1 MKIDLYHLHRGI
13 HFSKLAYP
21 IALNALKM
29 WAESSGWEV
38 RASICKE
45 SRVRFDTDAE
55 VVGISVYTQTAPAA
69 YRVSQ
74 KLRERG
80 KIVMLGGP
88 HFRGQSTHAEAAP
101 HCDVIVNSICEE
113 QMRELL
119 SDIAQGKI
127 GAGLR
132 HPVHITDLEDR
143 FRFPENFYQS
153 LQSQRWYQL
162 PAIPTSVGCPYQC
175 GFCAA
180 FMPGKYLLR
189 NIETVRKEVEHA
201 PGSKVL
207 FCDATF
213 GLNKKFTI
221 DLMRSIA
228 PLKKK
233 IGVETTLST
242 LEDEEMLEA
251 MALGGVK
258 GVVVGIETLSTGL
271 QKHGS
276 SDLQAGLK
284 DLVSRAHD
292 LGVLIHG
299 NFICGLEEDGPEC
312 FDEIYECFARSGM
325 DAIMIG
331 ILTPYPDTGLYHR
344 LKHEGR
350 IIDADWENYDGH
362 HVVYRPRRMTIDQ
375 LIEGYIQLYQQVKR
389 HRSLAR
395 EIFEA
400 VWNHGVGV
408 QSAAL
413 IGNNLYHKLDSAKKT
428 SQLRRN
434 QRRIAALDLPRW
446 NPDELSQSGSHA
458 PSPPAAEPREHR
470 TDVA

>member
-1 MKIDLYHLHRGI
+1 VKLDLYHLHRGI

-29 WAESSGWEV
+29 WAESDGWEV
-38 RASICKE
+38 RTSICKE
-45 SRVRFDTDAE
+45 SGVRFDTSAE

-80 KIVMLGGP
+80 KIVVLGGP
-88 HFRGQSTHAEAAP
+88 HFRGQSTYAEAGP

-119 SDIAQGKI
+119 CDIAQGRI
-127 GAGLR
+127 AAGR
-132 HPVHITDLEDR
+132 HHPIQITDFEDR
-143 FRFPENFYQS
+143 FRYPDNFYQS

-175 GFCAA
+175 SFCAA

-189 NIETVRKEVEHA
+189 SIESVRKEVEHA
-201 PGSKVL
+201 PGSKVF

-221 DLMRSIA
+221 DLMRSLA

-233 IGVETTLST
+233 IAVETTLST
-242 LEDEEMLEA
+242 LEDVEMLEA

-258 GVVVGIETLSTGL
+258 GVVVGIETLATGL

-276 SDLQAGLK
+276 SDLQASLK

-292 LGVLIHG
+292 LGVLVHG
-299 NFICGLEEDGPEC
+299 NFICGLEEDGPES
-312 FDEIYECFARSGM
+312 FEEIYECFARSGM

-331 ILTPYPDTGLYHR
+331 ILTPYPDTALYRR
-344 LKHEGR
+344 LKNEGR
-350 IIDADWENYDGH
+350 IIDANWENYDGH

-375 LIEGYIQLYQQVKR
+375 LIEGYIQLYRQVKK
-389 HRSLAR
+389 HRSLGR

-400 VWNHGVGV
+400 VWNHGIGV

-428 SQLRRN
+428 RQLRKN
-434 QRRIAALDLPRW
+434 QRRIAALDLPRSDT
-446 NPDELSQSGSHA
+446 NEPTVSGA
-458 PSPPAAEPREHR
+458 QALSPPAAEPTEHR
-470 TDVA
+470 TDIG